1 MTAVWLPAKMPCGCI
16 PVETQ
21 FPAGRAR
28 RIGARRIGRTYWF
41 DDHDLRRLATVMYA
55 GPGRPVRPISE
66 TRCRW
71 RRRRKA
77 AKRS

>member
-1 MTAVWLPAKMPCGCI
+1 MTRLYSSAEAARYHRVSVRTVQRA
-16 PVETQ
+16 
-21 FPAGRAR
+21 AR

-41 DDHDLRRLATVMYA
+41 DDHDLRRLATVMYS